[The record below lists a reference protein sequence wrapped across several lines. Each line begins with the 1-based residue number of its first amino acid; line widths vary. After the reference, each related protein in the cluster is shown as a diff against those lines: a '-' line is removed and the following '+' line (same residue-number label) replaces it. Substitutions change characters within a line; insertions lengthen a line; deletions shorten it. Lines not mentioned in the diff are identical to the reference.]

1 MKLLD
6 AIVPLDTDRKLQLA
20 SRWHI
25 ALDAKKRISLDEQI
39 ARGLVLLPR
48 WLEQG
53 ALPDGAREAL
63 RLLCAS
69 PRGLLRS
76 ALPTDVE
83 RLIDD
88 GFVFPDPVRPE
99 RLVLPSAFRLQLPE
113 SPSDSP
119 LCARVLLLDVKE
131 DARRELCVHHL
142 KRVAPLPWAM
152 LLETALERLEDP
164 TWLKAEIAALSEQER
179 ALLLSIDALG
189 GSVTAE
195 EVLELEREP
204 SRISQGG
211 NLSVPRRSA
220 IYALARRGLV
230 LTRTAAWVMPDE
242 VERVI
247 GGQRRARAANDRQRL
262 FMNRHLYELSPARA
276 SLAEAP
282 GVKAVALLAALAGH
296 ADLPAEGKGMSR
308 SAVRRA
314 AQQLFIDAERAELLA
329 CLARSDGLSRAP
341 VPLSVAS
348 ARLWRAW
355 RRGGAWD
362 EAAREPDLFRPGHPA
377 TAKATSLLRESLLEV
392 LLLLPATEF
401 ALVTDV
407 EASAVSDRRAVSAQ
421 RLLTQA
427 SRAGQEILPHALDV
441 IRVLLDRSLPGL
453 GLVDRGTVEQGDVIR
468 MTPSARAWLER
479 GVDLDEHNDTHEPS
493 AVWLAQDRLSCGGRC
508 DVAAIVEAGVY
519 GVAWADESA
528 VGLVFSPDSLG
539 AASEHDPDLAGLRAA
554 LSTLTPTIPEPL
566 EQAMHQAVEH
576 RPYCSVTET
585 FAFVQIDDS
594 DLRDALYRDPAARD
608 VWAGPRLSE
617 GLLVRPG
624 VSRERLHDLLTRH
637 GARMHVGRVGGDLR
651 SGDQS

>member
-6 AIVPLDTDRKLQLA
+6 AIVPLDTDRKLELA
-20 SRWHI
+20 ARWHV
-25 ALDAKKRISLDEQI
+25 ALDSKKRISVDEQI

-48 WLEQG
+48 WLERG
-53 ALPDGAREAL
+53 ALSDGAREAM

-69 PRGLLRS
+69 PRGLARS
-76 ALPTDVE
+76 ALPPDVE
-83 RLIDD
+83 RLVED
-88 GFVFPDPVRPE
+88 GFVFPDPVRHE

-119 LCARVLLLDVKE
+119 LSARVLLLDVKE

-152 LLETALERLEDP
+152 LLETVLERLEDP
-164 TWLKAEIAALSEQER
+164 AWLKAEIAALSDPER

-204 SRISQGG
+204 SRISHAG
-211 NLSVPRRSA
+211 NLNVPRRSA

-262 FMNRHLYELSPARA
+262 FMNRHMYELSPPRA
-276 SLAEAP
+276 ELADAP
-282 GVKAVALLAALAGH
+282 GVKAVALLSALAGH
-296 ADLPAEGKGMSR
+296 AELPAEGKGMSR
-308 SAVRRA
+308 AAVRRA
-314 AQQLFIDAERAELLA
+314 AQQLLIEPGRAELLA
-329 CLARSDGLSRAP
+329 CLSRSDGLSRAP
-341 VPLSVAS
+341 VPLSLAS

-377 TAKATSLLRESLLEV
+377 TAKATALLRESLLEV

-401 ALVTDV
+401 ALVSDV

-427 SRAGQEILPHALDV
+427 ARAGQEILPHALDV
-441 IRVLLDRSLPGL
+441 VRVLLERSLPGL
-453 GLVDRGTVEQGDVIR
+453 GLVDRGNVEQGNVVR
-468 MTPSARAWLER
+468 MAPSARAWLER
-479 GVDLDEHNDTHEPS
+479 GVDLDEHNDTHEPA
-493 AVWLAQDRLSCGGRC
+493 AVWLSDDRLSCGARC

-519 GVAWADESA
+519 GVAWADDHA
-528 VGLVFSPDSLG
+528 VGLIFSQDSLG
-539 AASEHDPDLAGLRAA
+539 RASEHDPDLAGLRAS
-554 LSTLTPTIPEPL
+554 LSTLSKEVPKPL
-566 EQAMHQAVEH
+566 EASMHDAVAH
-576 RPYCSVTET
+576 RPYCSVIEA
-585 FAFVQIDDS
+585 FAFVEIDDP

-608 VWAGPRLSE
+608 VWAGPRLAE

-624 VSRERLHDLLTRH
+624 ISRERLHELLTRH
-637 GARMHVGRVGGDLR
+637 GARMHLGRQAGDLR